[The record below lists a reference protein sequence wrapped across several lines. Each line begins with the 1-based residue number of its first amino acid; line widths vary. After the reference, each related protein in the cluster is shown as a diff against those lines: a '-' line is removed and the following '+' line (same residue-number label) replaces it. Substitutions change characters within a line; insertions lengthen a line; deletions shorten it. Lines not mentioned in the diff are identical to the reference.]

1 MPDLLSVI
9 NHVIPHRKS
18 DSAKNDQHH
27 RCNVDQW
34 TGYVSCQAVLSE
46 NINSRIAKCRNRVK
60 NSIPNSFYKSII
72 PTELYCIKN
81 RRRCLL
87 PLPSRTKFLR
97 TMPTRP
103 PREFHIISFLNDNSL
118 FYCNLSFKKHKEC
131 CDTCNYAQASDLNQN
146 Q

>member
-34 TGYVSCQAVLSE
+34 IGYVSCQTVLSE

-72 PTELYCIKN
+72 PTELYCIKSCADAFYHYRPEQN
-81 RRRCLL
+81 
-87 PLPSRTKFLR
+87 SADHAYQTTKR
-97 TMPTRP
+97 I
-103 PREFHIISFLNDNSL
+103 HIISFLNDNSL